1 MDAKKWMEIYAKAW
15 EKRDPE
21 LAAGLFTDDAT
32 YQEDPFDE
40 PMRGREAI
48 RAYWEAAT
56 NFHRDVHMSWGE
68 PVVVGE
74 LLIAEWVTKYS
85 RLDTGKKHELRGIML
100 IEFDG
105 ELAKSLH
112 EYWLR
117 RP

>member
-1 MDAKKWMEIYAKAW
+1 MDAKKWMESYAQAW

-21 LAAGLFTDDAT
+21 LAAELFTEEAT

-40 PMRGREAI
+40 PLQGRAAI
-48 RAYWEAAT
+48 REYWQAAT
-56 NFHRDVHMSWGE
+56 RYHRDVHMSWGE

-74 LLIAEWVTKYS
+74 LLIAEWRTKYS
-85 RLDTGKKHELRGIML
+85 RLDTHKQHELRGIML
-100 IEFDG
+100 IEFEG
-105 ELAKSLH
+105 ELAKSLR

>member
-1 MDAKKWMEIYAKAW
+1 MDAKKWMETYAKAW

-21 LAAGLFTDDAT
+21 LAASLFTEEAT

-40 PMRGREAI
+40 PLRGRGAI
-48 RAYWEAAT
+48 REYWEAAT
-56 NFHRDVHMSWGE
+56 GFHRDVHMTWGE
-68 PVVVGE
+68 PIVVGE
-74 LLIAEWVTKYS
+74 LLIAEWRTKYA
-85 RLDTGKKHELRGIML
+85 RLDTHKQHELRGIML
-100 IEFDG
+100 IQFDG